1 MDILTLILKSLYLLL
16 PVYLA
21 NLFAALSVNWRFLSW
36 AAKPIDGGG
45 NFGQRRLLG
54 DGKTWRGL
62 IAGLVIAF
70 AAVFSQTLLY
80 GNETFKELSLIDYS
94 SINWLILGLIS
105 GGGALLG
112 DIVASFFKRRLGLNQ
127 GAPLPLVD
135 QWDFITGYFL
145 LLALMSEIGWTIII
159 LSYLLTLILHP
170 LSNII
175 GYWLKLKKV
184 WW

>member
-112 DIVASFFKRRLGLNQ
+112 DIV
-127 GAPLPLVD
+127 
-135 QWDFITGYFL
+135 
-145 LLALMSEIGWTIII
+145 
-159 LSYLLTLILHP
+159 
-170 LSNII
+170 
-175 GYWLKLKKV
+175 
-184 WW
+184 